1 MPIYR
6 CIHVSLMKKGSLPM
20 KFAFE
25 EIPTL
30 PNLAWCIE
38 VSREHAFV
46 TVKHGAGV
54 DRHSDFF
61 YEGCWNGNLSATG
74 LSDAYICAASG
85 AVLKDDALLIV
96 APSNTMARLYAIRLV
111 HKIWISNSMAFAVAA
126 SGQVIEPH
134 YPFYQEDIS
143 SIIEG
148 LDKAVKSIPL
158 KDGAQIDLYCHC
170 NILLTD
176 EFKLIATGKKPCPVF
191 SSFDEYRNFLSDSL
205 KSVLANASSAKRSLQ
220 FKPLVSIS
228 KGYDSVTCASLAR
241 EAGCQ
246 DAFSIFDPESTEP
259 DADNGADLAIHLG
272 LNVTEVA
279 RTTYKELHNEYEF
292 FCLGT
297 GGEDAFFAP
306 LEHILH
312 GRVFISGFHGDKV
325 WEKSITKISDQ
336 IVRGDP
342 SGADLEEFR
351 LRVGFIHLPI
361 PFFGCRAHAAIVAI
375 SNSAEMLP
383 WSLGGDYDRPICR
396 RIAEEAGLARSGF
409 GQKKRVMSRS
419 FPDKGLGWYFGK
431 ESLQEFLEYASTH
444 QLKQK
449 YSHKMLHELSCMCG
463 SLATT
468 CGHFSYRLGKI
479 IRQLSHPLDRYAH
492 PFDMRRQLFYWAF
505 QKMLGNYIA
514 ALKITPENMQKKS
527 LQK

>member
-1 MPIYR
+1 
-6 CIHVSLMKKGSLPM
+6 M
-20 KFAFE
+20 KFTFE
-25 EIPTL
+25 EIPSL

-38 VSREHAFV
+38 AKRERAFI
-46 TVKHGAGV
+46 TVRHGSGV
-54 DRHSDFF
+54 DCNTDFF

-74 LSDAYICAASG
+74 LLDAYVCAASG
-85 AVLKDDALLIV
+85 AVIKDGTLFIV
-96 APSNTMARLYAIRLV
+96 SPSNTMARIYAISSE
-111 HKIWISNSMAFAVAA
+111 HEIWISNSMAFVVAA
-126 SGQVIEPH
+126 SGQAMASD
-134 YPFYQEDIS
+134 YLFYQEDIS

-148 LDKAVKSIPL
+148 LDKAIKNIPL
-158 KDGAQIDLYCHC
+158 QDGAQINLYSHC
-170 NILLTD
+170 NILLSE
-176 EFKLIATGKKPCPVF
+176 EFQLIATGKKPCPVF
-191 SSFDEYRNFLSDSL
+191 SSFDEYRSFLSNSL
-205 KSVLANASSAKRSLQ
+205 KSVLENASSTKRSFQ

-228 KGYDSVTCASLAR
+228 RGYDSVTCATLAKQ
-241 EAGCQ
+241 AGCQ
-246 DAFSIFDPESTEP
+246 DAFSVFDPESAEP
-259 DADNGADLAIHLG
+259 DADNGAGLAKHLG
-272 LNVTEVA
+272 LNVIEVA
-279 RTTYKELHNEYEF
+279 RNAYKELQNEYEF

-297 GGEDAFFAP
+297 GGEDVFFAP
-306 LEHILH
+306 LEHNLH

-325 WEKSITKISDQ
+325 WEKNITKTSDQ

-375 SNSAEMLP
+375 SNSAEMSP

-396 RIAEEAGLARSGF
+396 RIAEEAGLTRSDF

-449 YSHKMLHELSCMCG
+449 YSHNILHELSCMCR

-468 CGHFSYRLGKI
+468 CGHFSYRLEKI
-479 IRQLSHPLDRYAH
+479 TRQLSHPLDRYVH

-514 ALKITPENMQKKS
+514 ALRITAENIQKKS
-527 LQK
+527 LRK